1 MICTITILFLDA
13 LSSSY
18 FRYSLR
24 IGFCC
29 RVGVRIGW
37 IESSAGVQLCHF
49 IGSSGSVLSCTIWLF
64 RGLDAIQSRC
74 CLMEWI
80 GPSSNLM
87 YIFCFS
93 CVKIITKTSTDILLT
108 FLFLC
113 LYSKN
118 NRSVISP
125 YCQGWFWYFNC
136 LHNWIKTSL
145 LWCVLYKMLSFFRG
159 NV

>member
-1 MICTITILFLDA
+1 MISTLRILFLDA

-29 RVGVRIGW
+29 QIGW
-37 IESSAGVQLCHF
+37 TKSSAGLQLRHF
-49 IGSSGSVLSCTIWLF
+49 IGLSGLVLICIIWLF

-74 CLMEWI
+74 CFMEWV
-80 GPSSNLM
+80 GPNINLM

-118 NRSVISP
+118 NRSVIST

-136 LHNWIKTSL
+136 LHNWMKTSL
-145 LWCVLYKMLSFFRG
+145 LWCVFYKMLSFFRG